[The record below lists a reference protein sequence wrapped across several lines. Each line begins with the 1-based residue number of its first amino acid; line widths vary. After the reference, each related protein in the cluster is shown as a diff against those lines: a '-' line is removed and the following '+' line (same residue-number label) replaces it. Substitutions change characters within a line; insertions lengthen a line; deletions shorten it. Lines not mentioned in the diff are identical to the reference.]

1 MALSVAL
8 AAALSLVPAH
18 GFATNWDG
26 SGTTGTN
33 ATMTEGTT
41 YATGADVDDTSQTM
55 GANGGYAATGAGNVT
70 GTSATS
76 GTGATTSTGLE
87 SSETTTGTGSGNVA
101 ATGSGIAA
109 DTSVPEATAIEV
121 VLERSSGADASDL
134 LDGSYETYASFTAG
148 ETLKVSTWDGGVI
161 GGLYLKWYAIPG
173 SWTLRFTDAT
183 GVSHQQACGQNG
195 FLHEYVPLEGGGAT
209 SCELVFTNGATACTL
224 GAYSVGSPPANVQTW
239 DVPCT
244 QADFMVCSTHADD
257 EILWLGGVLA
267 TYAGGRGLSTQVV
280 YMTNYWDGDVRRE
293 HEKLDGLW
301 SIGVRNYPVNAPFS
315 DYYAEDL
322 EYAQQIYDLD
332 AVTAFFTKEVRRCKP
347 LVVVCQDFN
356 GEYGHGG
363 HKLLALAVQ
372 GAVDNSADAS
382 FNADSAQAFG
392 VWDVPKTYY
401 HLYNENRI
409 TLDLRE
415 PIEALGGLTAIEA
428 QQEAYTKH
436 VSQQWTWFYL
446 TDDPYDPLTEQL
458 NCSVFGLYRTLVGPD
473 TGNDMLENLTT
484 YEEQAIQAQ
493 QQAEREE
500 AERQAQEQARAEAQA
515 AKEAEVQST
524 QVGGVVPMLRAP
536 LVPIALGV
544 VVLIIV
550 VMAIVFVVRHRK
562 MKRQQELLR
571 KRRRRRR

>member
-8 AAALSLVPAH
+8 VVALSLVPTY
-18 GFATNWDG
+18 GFATGWDG

-33 ATMTEGTT
+33 TTATQGTT
-41 YATGADVDDTSQTM
+41 YATGADVDETSQTM
-55 GANGGYAATGAGNVT
+55 GTNGGYAATGSGNVA

-76 GTGATTSTGLE
+76 DTGATTSTGLE

-109 DTSVPEATAIEV
+109 DTSAPEASAIEV

-148 ETLKVSTWDGGVI
+148 ETLKVSTWDGSVI

-224 GAYSVGSPPANVQTW
+224 NAYSVGAPPATVQTW
-239 DVPCT
+239 DVPCA

-363 HKLLALAVQ
+363 HRLLALAVQ
-372 GAVDNSADAS
+372 GAVDKSADAS

-401 HLYNENRI
+401 HLYDENRI

-446 TDDPYDPLTEQL
+446 TDDPYDPLAEQL

-493 QQAEREE
+493 QQAAREE
-500 AERQAQEQARAEAQA
+500 AERQAQEKARAEAQA
-515 AKEAEVQST
+515 AKEAKVQST
-524 QVGGVVPMLRAP
+524 QINGVVPFLRTP

-544 VVLIIV
+544 VALVIV